1 MLYDEKDFAALV
13 QGAKSMPANG
23 IVEGKSIIFIP
34 NKDKDEDDGYL
45 YAHRYV
51 KAEDDHQNTFLYD
64 AGCTD
69 IGPTFVTHNGVE
81 LPANA
86 ISVDFVSGGIQYW
99 VNNRTL
105 KFDCHLNAE
114 TKIYVD

>member
-1 MLYDEKDFAALV
+1 MLYNEKDFAALV

-23 IVEGKSIIFIP
+23 IVEGKSIIFVP
-34 NKDKDEDDGYL
+34 NKNEDEYDGYL

-51 KAEDDHQNTFLYD
+51 KAEDGHQNTFLYD

-99 VNNRTL
+99 FDNKTL
-105 KFDCHLNAE
+105 KFDCHLTSS
-114 TKIYVD
+114 TKVYVD

>member
-1 MLYDEKDFAALV
+1 MLYNEKDFAALV

-51 KAEDDHQNTFLYD
+51 KSIDENGKTFLYD
-64 AGCTD
+64 CGTTD
-69 IGPTFVTHNGVE
+69 IGPTFKTNKDFMFPVDM
-81 LPANA
+81 
-86 ISVDFVSGGIQYW
+86 ISMDFVPGGIQFW
-99 VNNRTL
+99 INNNTL
-105 KFDCHLNAE
+105 KFDCHLTSS
-114 TKIYVD
+114 TKVYVD

>member
-1 MLYDEKDFAALV
+1 MLYNEKDFAALV
-13 QGAKSMPANG
+13 QGAKSMPASG

-51 KAEDDHQNTFLYD
+51 KSIDENGNIFLYD
-64 AGCTD
+64 CGTTD
-69 IGPTFVTHNGVE
+69 IGPTFKNDKGVMI
-81 LPANA
+81 PANA
-86 ISVDFVSGGIQYW
+86 ISMDFVPGGIQFW
-99 VNNRTL
+99 INNANL
-105 KFDCHLNAE
+105 KFDCHLNAD